1 MLDTNWFYKRLYDG
15 WNYRLR
21 NLAGGRWAEHC
32 RPTSIVF
39 LLTELCNAKCLHCD
53 IWKNT
58 GREDSPT
65 PEQWK
70 QVLTDMRQWL
80 GPVQVCFSGGEA
92 LMKPFTVDLVA
103 AASSLGLFLEIL
115 THGYWED
122 QRKIERLAMA
132 KPWKVTISLDGIGD
146 THTTVRGRPKFW
158 ERTSRTLDTLKRVRQ
173 EQKLN
178 YTIRLKNVIMSH
190 NLHDTTEVARFG
202 NQEGMEVFYQPVEQ
216 NYNTPDDPQWY
227 LHSENWPKDSARAV
241 ANVHQLI
248 ELKKQGY
255 RIANSIEQLEAMILY
270 FGDPD
275 AHRVSV
281 MTHNS
286 HETRRSCAALTNLQ
300 LQANGDVT
308 ICTGAPPVGNVKTQP
323 IRKIW
328 ESRPHLW
335 QSGCCLE
342 RRCTTSELT
351 TIVPAVSLTAAAAW
365 KTQDHSPIEPPVPR

>member
-1 MLDTNWFYKRLYDG
+1 MLNPNWLYKRLYEG

-21 NLAGGRWAEHC
+21 HIGGGRWAAHC

-65 PEQWK
+65 PEQWR
-70 QVLTDMRQWL
+70 QVLADLRHWL
-80 GPVQVCFSGGEA
+80 GPVHVCFSGGEA
-92 LMKPFTVDLVA
+92 LMKPFTVDLVS

-132 KPWKVTISLDGIGD
+132 KPWKVTISLDGIGE

-158 ERTSRTLDTLKRVRQ
+158 ERTVRTIETLQRIRKQEKLD
-173 EQKLN
+173 
-178 YTIRLKNVIMSH
+178 YIIRLKNVIMSH
-190 NLHDTTEVARFG
+190 NLNDTVEVAKFG
-202 NQEGMEVFYQPVEQ
+202 NQEGMEVFYQAIEQ

-227 LHSENWPKDSARAV
+227 LHSENWPKDPAQAV
-241 ANVHQLI
+241 ASIRQLI
-248 ELKKQGY
+248 QLKQQGY
-255 RIANSIEQLEAMILY
+255 HIANSVEQLEAMIPY

-281 MTHNS
+281 MTHS
-286 HETRRSCAALTNLQ
+286 AHERRRSCAALTMLQ

-308 ICTGAPPVGNVKTQP
+308 ICTGAPVAGNIKTQP
-323 IRKIW
+323 IREIW
-328 ESRPHLW
+328 ENRPHLW
-335 QSGCCLE
+335 ESGCCLE

-351 TIVPAVSLTAAAAW
+351 GIVPAASLTAASSW
-365 KTQDHSPIEPPVPR
+365 KTSNQSTVEPPIPQ